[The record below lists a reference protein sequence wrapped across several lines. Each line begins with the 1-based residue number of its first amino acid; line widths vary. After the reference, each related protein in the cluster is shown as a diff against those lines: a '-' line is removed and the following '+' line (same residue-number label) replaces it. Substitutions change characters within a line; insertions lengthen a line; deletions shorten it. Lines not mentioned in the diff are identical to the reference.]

1 MSATTWLIQE
11 LHKMSLLLCLWR
23 GVWNSSDEVFS
34 VHYTSIYVKFV
45 DIVVYIVVFTH
56 VRMHA
61 HAWTHTYTCTNTLSH
76 MHTHT
81 KSTLLSSFYHKET
94 DSLLMNS

>member
-1 MSATTWLIQE
+1 
-11 LHKMSLLLCLWR
+11 MSLLLCLSR

-61 HAWTHTYTCTNTLSH
+61 HA
-76 MHTHT
+76 
-81 KSTLLSSFYHKET
+81 
-94 DSLLMNS
+94 